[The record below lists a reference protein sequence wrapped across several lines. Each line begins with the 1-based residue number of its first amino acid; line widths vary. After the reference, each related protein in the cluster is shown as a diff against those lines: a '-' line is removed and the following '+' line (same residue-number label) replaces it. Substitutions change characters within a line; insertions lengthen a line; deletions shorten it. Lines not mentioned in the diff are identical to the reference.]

1 MCSMSCI
8 DINDGEAHIKPE
20 YILPKEASGEKKEE
34 ESGASEG
41 ADSTSEPP
49 QKKQKFTGRN
59 KKRPKLVKVPKS
71 SKLCRQ
77 LWCLRV
83 GEDPKTKCTY
93 PNCVFSHD
101 VATFLNNKGEDRG
114 TECHNFRTY
123 GMCPYGLMC
132 SFGSDHIEGT
142 GNKVNEELWDKFKN
156 KPPVTNTLKKEV
168 QQLLWK
174 RKYDFTKAMQAHR
187 AAQSEMSKQKAE
199 EEKAKKKEAENSVAK
214 KEDLRQE
221 ECEEE
226 KENSCISEEA
236 TSKIGEAE
244 LATQDM
250 SVEESEKTKAIG
262 PAPEEDLIKL
272 TSREKKKIDWRDKL
286 YLAPLTTL
294 GNLPFRR
301 ICKRLGADITCG
313 EMALSVNLLQGSASE
328 WALVKRHE
336 SEDVYGIQ
344 LCGSNAEAMIK
355 CAELLD
361 REIGVD
367 FIDINMGCPIDL
379 VYKQGGGSALM
390 RRQSCLEHMVRGM
403 TKVMSI
409 PLTLKMRTGVYRDAS
424 VAHSIIEKAKLWD
437 VSMVTLHGRSKE
449 QRYLKLADWKYIKE
463 CAVVA
468 DPMPL
473 YGNGDIFT
481 YEDYKYQKENSGV
494 AGVMIG
500 RGALIKPWIFKEIK
514 EEKHWDI
521 TSSER
526 FDILKEYVNYGLE
539 HWGSDN
545 EGIEKTRRFLL
556 EWLSFLHRYIPVGV
570 LEQTQKI
577 NQRPPLYRGR
587 DHLETLMISK
597 SAKDW
602 IKISEMLLG
611 PTPPDF
617 EFLPKHKA
625 NAYG

>member
-1 MCSMSCI
+1 
-8 DINDGEAHIKPE
+8 
-20 YILPKEASGEKKEE
+20 
-34 ESGASEG
+34 
-41 ADSTSEPP
+41 
-49 QKKQKFTGRN
+49 
-59 KKRPKLVKVPKS
+59 
-71 SKLCRQ
+71 
-77 LWCLRV
+77 
-83 GEDPKTKCTY
+83 
-93 PNCVFSHD
+93 
-101 VATFLNNKGEDRG
+101 
-114 TECHNFRTY
+114 
-123 GMCPYGLMC
+123 
-132 SFGSDHIEGT
+132 
-142 GNKVNEELWDKFKN
+142 
-156 KPPVTNTLKKEV
+156 
-168 QQLLWK
+168 
-174 RKYDFTKAMQAHR
+174 
-187 AAQSEMSKQKAE
+187 
-199 EEKAKKKEAENSVAK
+199 
-214 KEDLRQE
+214 
-221 ECEEE
+221 
-226 KENSCISEEA
+226 
-236 TSKIGEAE
+236 
-244 LATQDM
+244 M

>member
-1 MCSMSCI
+1 MSCI

-142 GNKVNEELWDKFKN
+142 GNKVNEELWEKFKN

-187 AAQSEMSKQKAE
+187 AAH
-199 EEKAKKKEAENSVAK
+199 
-214 KEDLRQE
+214 
-221 ECEEE
+221 
-226 KENSCISEEA
+226 EEA

-272 TSREKKKIDWRDKL
+272 TSREKKKV
-286 YLAPLTTL
+286 
-294 GNLPFRR
+294 
-301 ICKRLGADITCG
+301 
-313 EMALSVNLLQGSASE
+313 SV
-328 WALVKRHE
+328 
-336 SEDVYGIQ
+336 I
-344 LCGSNAEAMIK
+344 
-355 CAELLD
+355 
-361 REIGVD
+361 
-367 FIDINMGCPIDL
+367 
-379 VYKQGGGSALM
+379 
-390 RRQSCLEHMVRGM
+390 
-403 TKVMSI
+403 
-409 PLTLKMRTGVYRDAS
+409 
-424 VAHSIIEKAKLWD
+424 
-437 VSMVTLHGRSKE
+437 
-449 QRYLKLADWKYIKE
+449 
-463 CAVVA
+463 
-468 DPMPL
+468 
-473 YGNGDIFT
+473 
-481 YEDYKYQKENSGV
+481 
-494 AGVMIG
+494 
-500 RGALIKPWIFKEIK
+500 
-514 EEKHWDI
+514 
-521 TSSER
+521 
-526 FDILKEYVNYGLE
+526 
-539 HWGSDN
+539 
-545 EGIEKTRRFLL
+545 
-556 EWLSFLHRYIPVGV
+556 
-570 LEQTQKI
+570 
-577 NQRPPLYRGR
+577 
-587 DHLETLMISK
+587 
-597 SAKDW
+597 
-602 IKISEMLLG
+602 
-611 PTPPDF
+611 
-617 EFLPKHKA
+617 
-625 NAYG
+625 